1 MRALSALISDVTKG
15 SLAWK
20 HRIKPGWTIETIN
33 GEPVYDILEYRF
45 FCSEE
50 SVVLELLTNK
60 GKKKKVKIKNKFE
73 DLGILFENP
82 LIDTAKSC
90 RNKCVFCFI
99 DQLPSG
105 MRETLY
111 FKDDDSRLSFLHG
124 NYVTLTNMS
133 MDDLKRVVKARISPL
148 NVSVQATD
156 PQLRCKL
163 LNNRFA
169 GDLMDKM
176 RYLADNK
183 ITMNCQIV
191 CCKGLND
198 GKAFLKSVRELASLY
213 PYVASISA
221 VPVGITRYREGL
233 YPLEPY
239 EKEDCISFLN
249 QLDELQEEM
258 LETIGTR
265 LIFAGDEFYL
275 KAERPLPDASE
286 YEGFPQIENGVG
298 MISSFRDEFYEV
310 VEELELTKTEI
321 SIATGRA
328 AYSLFTEFGK
338 ELERRGVKTSVYAIE
353 NKFFGELITVSGLI
367 TGGDL
372 VAQLQGKPLGN
383 ALLISRN
390 MLKADE
396 DIFLDDMTLEQAQ
409 ESLGVPIVCVEDSGY
424 DFLEKIKE
432 IGESPCKENLL

>member
-1 MRALSALISDVTKG
+1 LSARIDRVEKG

-20 HRIKPGWTIETIN
+20 HRIRPGWVIETIN

-50 SVVLELLTNK
+50 SVVLELLTDK
-60 GKKKKVKIKNKFE
+60 GKKKKKTIKNKFE
-73 DLGILFENP
+73 DLGVLFENP
-82 LIDTAKSC
+82 LIDKAKSC

-99 DQLPSG
+99 DQLPPG
-105 MRETLY
+105 MRDTLY

-133 MDDLKRVVKARISPL
+133 MEDLERVVKARISPL

-156 PQLRCKL
+156 PDLRCKL

-198 GKAFLKSVRELASLY
+198 GEAFVKSVRDLASLY

-239 EKEDCISFLN
+239 EKEDCIAFLN
-249 QLDELQEEM
+249 QLEALQKEL
-258 LETIGTR
+258 LETVGTR

-275 KAERPLPDASE
+275 KAERPLPHASD

-298 MISSFRDEFYEV
+298 MISSFREEFYDGL
-310 VEELELTKTEI
+310 EEFTPKKAKL
-321 SIATGRA
+321 SIATGKA
-328 AYSLFTEFGK
+328 AYSLFSEFAK
-338 ELERRGVKTSVYAIE
+338 KLKSKGVESTVHAIE
-353 NKFFGELITVSGLI
+353 NRFFGELITVSGLI
-367 TGGDL
+367 TGKDL
-372 VAQLQGKPLGN
+372 TEQLTGKELGQ
-383 ALLISRN
+383 ALLISNN

-396 DIFLDDMTLEQAQ
+396 PIFLDDMTLEKAQ
-409 ESLGVPIVCVEDSGY
+409 ELLGVPIIPVADSGY
-424 DFLEKIKE
+424 DFLEKIIE
-432 IGESPCKENLL
+432 IGEQPCKENLS

>member
-1 MRALSALISDVTKG
+1 MSAKIDRVEKG

-20 HRIKPGWTIETIN
+20 HRIKPGWIIETIN
-33 GEPVYDILEYRF
+33 GEPVFDILEYRF

-50 SVVLELLTNK
+50 SVVLELLTEK
-60 GKKKKVKIKNKFE
+60 GKKKKIKIKNKFE

-99 DQLPSG
+99 DQLPPG
-105 MRETLY
+105 MRDTLY

-133 MDDLKRVVKARISPL
+133 MEDLGRVVKARISPL

-156 PQLRCKL
+156 PELRCKL

-198 GKAFLKSVRELASLY
+198 GEEFKKSVRELASLY

-239 EKEDCISFLN
+239 EKEDCIAFLN
-249 QLDELQEEM
+249 QLEELQKE
-258 LETIGTR
+258 LRETIGTR
-265 LIFAGDEFYL
+265 LIYGGDEFYL

-298 MISSFRDEFYEV
+298 MISSFREEFYDGL
-310 VEELELTKTEI
+310 EEFEPTKTKL
-321 SIATGRA
+321 SVATGKA
-328 AYSLFTEFGK
+328 AYPLFLEFAK
-338 ELERRGVKTSVYAIE
+338 ELEAKGVEMSVYAIE
-353 NKFFGELITVSGLI
+353 NNFFGELITVSGLL
-367 TGGDL
+367 TGQDL
-372 VAQLQGKPLGN
+372 TEQLMGKPLGK

-409 ESLGVPIVCVEDSGY
+409 GSLGVPIFCVEDSGY
-424 DFLEKIKE
+424 DFLEKIIE
-432 IGESPCKENLL
+432 IGEQ

>member
-1 MRALSALISDVTKG
+1 MSALIDQVEQG
-15 SLAWK
+15 SLAQK
-20 HRIKPGWTIETIN
+20 HGIKPGWTIQSIN

-50 SVVLELLTNK
+50 SVVLELLTDR
-60 GKKKKVKIKNKFE
+60 GKRKKIKIQNRYE
-73 DLGILFENP
+73 DLGILFEHP
-82 LIDTAKSC
+82 LIDQAKSC
-90 RNKCVFCFI
+90 RNQCVFCFI
-99 DQLPSG
+99 DQLPPG

-124 NYVTLTNMS
+124 NYVTLTNMT

-148 NVSVQATD
+148 NISVQATD

-163 LNNRFA
+163 LHNRFA

-198 GKAFLKSVRELASLY
+198 GEAFAKSVWDLAALY

-239 EKEDCISFLN
+239 EKEDSLRFLKLLEAL
-249 QLDELQEEM
+249 QQELQEK
-258 LETIGTR
+258 IGTR

-275 KAERPLPDASE
+275 NAGVPLPSASE

-298 MISSFRDEFYEV
+298 MVSSFQEEFYDG
-310 VEELELTKTEI
+310 LENWQAPEGTAF
-321 SIATGRA
+321 SIATGTA
-328 AYSLFTEFGK
+328 AQPLFKEFSK
-338 ELERRGVKTSVYAIE
+338 ELEKRRIICQVFAIQ
-353 NKFFGELITVSGLI
+353 NRFFGERITVAGLI
-367 TGGDL
+367 TGQDL
-372 VAQLQGKPLGN
+372 TEQLQNRDLGA
-383 ALLISRN
+383 ALLISKN

-396 DIFLDDMTLEQAQ
+396 DIFLDDMTLPQAQ
-409 ESLGVPIVCVEDSGY
+409 EKIGVPILCVEDSGY
-424 DFLEKIKE
+424 DFLDKIKE
-432 IGESPCKENLL
+432 IGEMQCKENQS

>member
-1 MRALSALISDVTKG
+1 MSALIDRIEKG
-15 SLAWK
+15 SLAWR
-20 HRIKPGWTIETIN
+20 HGIKAGWTIETIN

-50 SVVLELLTNK
+50 SVVLELLTDK

-133 MDDLKRVVKARISPL
+133 MEDLKRVVKARISPL

-156 PQLRCKL
+156 PDLRCKL

-198 GKAFLKSVRELASLY
+198 GEEFIKSVRELAALY

-239 EKEDCISFLN
+239 EKEDCIAFLN
-249 QLDELQEEM
+249 QLEELQKEM
-258 LETIGTR
+258 LETIGSR

-275 KAERPLPDASE
+275 KAERSLPDASE

-298 MISSFRDEFYEV
+298 MISSFRDEFYDGL
-310 VEELELTKTEI
+310 EEFEPTETEI
-321 SIATGRA
+321 SIATGKA
-328 AYSLFTEFGK
+328 AHSLFMEFGK
-338 ELERRGVKTSVYAIE
+338 ELETRGVNTHVYAIE
-353 NKFFGELITVSGLI
+353 NKFFGELITVAGLI

-424 DFLEKIKE
+424 DFLEKITE
-432 IGESPCKENLL
+432 TGEQVCKENLL